1 MVTPPPVAAL
11 SRHSSTVRIRLSAS
25 ARTIVEERPAP
36 PGVGV
41 VIGGICFGVR
51 RFPYVAGGSATGLSA
66 TGA

>member
-1 MVTPPPVAAL
+1 
-11 SRHSSTVRIRLSAS
+11 VRIRLSAS